1 MQISLITPAGKQS
14 RNGNR
19 TTAVRWQ
26 RLLQELGHSVR
37 VDTAYDGMPADL
49 MIAVHARRSAGSIEE
64 FHARHPDRPLIV
76 LLSGTDI
83 YRFQHSHPD
92 VTLLS
97 MELADQLVCLHD
109 RVHLDIPRR
118 FTNKLTVIHQS
129 APPLAAPRAPSRRRF
144 DICVVGHLREEK
156 DPLRTAEAARLL
168 PPESR
173 LRVLHFGKAHDA
185 SWAARA
191 RDEMTRNPRYHWR
204 GEVPGWMVRRAF
216 GTSHL
221 MVLSSI
227 MEGGANVVSE
237 AVAAG
242 LPVIASDISGSVGLL
257 GQDYGG
263 YYPVGDTQALADRLH
278 RAETDPAYLERLA
291 AQCRKLAPLFDP
303 EREKRAWRDLLQQLH

>member
-37 VDTAYDGMPADL
+37 VEMAYDGRPADM
-49 MIAVHARRSAGSIEE
+49 MIAVHAWRSAQSIGD
-64 FHARHPDRPLIV
+64 FHARFPDRPLVV

-83 YRFQHSHPD
+83 YKFQHSHPE
-92 VTLLS
+92 VTLHS
-97 MELADQLVCLHD
+97 MELADRLVCLHD
-109 RVHLDIPRR
+109 LVHRDIPER
-118 FTNKLTVIHQS
+118 FAEKLTVIHQS
-129 APPLAAPRAPSRRRF
+129 APPLTAPRRPSRRLF

-168 PPESR
+168 PPDSR
-173 LRVLHFGKAHDA
+173 LRVLHYGKAHDA
-185 SWAARA
+185 SWAERA
-191 RDEMTRNPRYHWR
+191 RQEMARNPRYHWQ
-204 GEVPGWMVRRAF
+204 GEVTGGMIRRAF
-216 GTSHL
+216 GKCHL

-257 GQDYGG
+257 GSDYDG
-263 YYPVGDTQALADRLH
+263 YYPVGDAQALADRLH
-278 RAETDPAYLERLA
+278 RAETDPAYLDRLA
-291 AQCRKLAPLFDP
+291 AQCAKQAPLFQP
-303 EREKRAWRDLLQQLH
+303 EREKRAWRDLLRHLQ

>member
-1 MQISLITPAGKQS
+1 MQINLITPAGKQS

-37 VDTAYDGMPADL
+37 VNTEFDGGPADL
-49 MIAVHARRSAGSIEE
+49 MIAVHAWRSAQSIVD
-64 FHARHPDRPLIV
+64 FHTRYPDRPLIV

-83 YRFQHSHPD
+83 YKFQHSHPEA
-92 VTLLS
+92 TLHS

-109 RVHLDIPRR
+109 LVHKDIPRR
-118 FTNKLTVIHQS
+118 FANKLTVIHQS
-129 APPLAAPRAPSRRRF
+129 APPLAAPRQPSRRWF
-144 DICVVGHLREEK
+144 DICVIGHLREEK

-168 PPESR
+168 PPKSQI
-173 LRVLHFGKAHDA
+173 RVLHYGKAHDD
-185 SWAARA
+185 SWATRA
-191 RDEMTRNPRYHWR
+191 RQEMERNSRYHWR

-216 GTSHL
+216 AKCHL

-257 GQDYGG
+257 GPDYGG

-278 RAETDPAYLERLA
+278 QAETDPAYLERLA
-291 AQCRKLAPLFDP
+291 AQCRQQAPLFHA
-303 EREKRAWRDLLQQLH
+303 EREKRAWQDVLQRLQ